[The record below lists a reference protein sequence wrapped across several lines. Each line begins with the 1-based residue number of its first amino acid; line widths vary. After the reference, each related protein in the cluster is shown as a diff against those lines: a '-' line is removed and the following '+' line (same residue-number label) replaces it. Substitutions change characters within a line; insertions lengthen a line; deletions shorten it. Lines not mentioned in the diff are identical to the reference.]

1 MKFQVESLKVIKL
14 NTRNIKYYVIILI
27 EIMNIL
33 TEKRK
38 TGNLG
43 EDLACRFLMKRGF
56 DVIER
61 NYLKKCGEIDIIAKN
76 NGKIH
81 FIEVKSVSHETIL
94 GVSGL
99 PAQAGETND
108 SDGFRPEDN
117 VHPWKLQRLAR
128 TIQVYLQE
136 KNVSSETDWQFD
148 VITVYIDK
156 KRLISKVN
164 ILENIVL

>member
-1 MKFQVESLKVIKL
+1 MKTI
-14 NTRNIKYYVIILI
+14 
-27 EIMNIL
+27 

-76 NGKIH
+76 MGKIH
-81 FIEVKSVSHETIL
+81 FIEVKSVSHETISS
-94 GVSGL
+94 VSGL
-99 PAQAGETND
+99 PAQAGETNN

-136 KNVSSETDWQFD
+136 KSVSHETDWQFD

-164 ILENIVL
+164 MLENVVL